1 MIVLND
7 ILLSVKKQMLFNKS
21 INNMLLF
28 PHLLVEIF
36 YWNVNRY
43 QTYIT
48 IDEWI
53 SSLLFLIMS

>member
-21 INNMLLF
+21 INNILLF